1 MFYGAVYLEEELSAL
16 FHDLL
21 DLKKAS
27 SIHEKKLVS
36 HCHAEAACV
45 TESQN
50 LLEALGLHSWRQLNN
65 SGTRLVA
72 VSNRSIAAA
81 AAEKVPEI
89 RATGSQN
96 SSMSLR

>member
-1 MFYGAVYLEEELSAL
+1 MYLYLEEEFGAL
-16 FHDLL
+16 LHDLL
-21 DLKKAS
+21 DLKKAG

-50 LLEALGLHSWRQLNN
+50 LLEALGLHSWRELNN
-65 SGTRLVA
+65 SGARLVA
-72 VSNRSIAAA
+72 VSNRSIGA

-89 RATGSQN
+89 RAAGRQN
-96 SSMSLR
+96 SSMCLR